1 MDIIK
6 LAADALAS
14 IAADGIVVQQGWYDE
29 NINDTHVT
37 LWNLGTSPAG
47 HSDDADEVITGSVQ
61 VTIFSTKD
69 EVALAR
75 RIKKLMVAAGFT
87 WTGGDQDDTQSD
99 GGIFVKPQRFSYEK
113 EETEE

>member
-6 LAADALAS
+6 LAADALEPVAK
-14 IAADGIVVQQGWYDE
+14 DGVPVQQGWYDKSLHK
-29 NINDTHVT
+29 THVT
-37 LWNLGTSPAG
+37 LWVLDNMPAG
-47 HSDDADEVITGSVQ
+47 HSDDEDEIETGNIQ
-61 VTIFSTKD
+61 VTIFSQKD
-69 EVALAR
+69 EVTLAR

-99 GGIFVKPQRFSYEK
+99 SGIVMKPQRFSYEK